1 MEPDG
6 IEHGKNGMR
15 KILFL
20 LCTLTIVSA
29 QAQDIIVLNDATE
42 IESKVLEISEKSVS
56 YKKWNNQDGPT
67 YTISADKIFFIKFAN
82 GEKEV
87 FNDTPSNSQEKKSEE
102 KNSEELSEERPFIK
116 GVRFHA
122 YPYFGYYV
130 GESMGIGVTWS
141 FGVRIFD
148 YGYVGLRTGINWDFP
163 YSDLLVPIQLNLRGY
178 IPINRYVQPYF
189 EISPGLEISCY
200 YGYLSFASHL
210 GAGFD
215 ISHFSFGLGYYYG
228 HSGHNFF
235 FRVGVKIGK
244 KS

>member
-87 FNDTPSNSQEKKSEE
+87 FNDTPSNSQEKNLKKRTVKSFQ
-102 KNSEELSEERPFIK
+102 KK
-116 GVRFHA
+116 GLLLK
-122 YPYFGYYV
+122 
-130 GESMGIGVTWS
+130 ES
-141 FGVRIFD
+141 
-148 YGYVGLRTGINWDFP
+148 DFTHTHILDTM
-163 YSDLLVPIQLNLRGY
+163 S
-178 IPINRYVQPYF
+178 
-189 EISPGLEISCY
+189 
-200 YGYLSFASHL
+200 ASL
-210 GAGFD
+210 WG
-215 ISHFSFGLGYYYG
+215 
-228 HSGHNFF
+228 
-235 FRVGVKIGK
+235 
-244 KS
+244 